1 MPQFNT
7 IAHKIFKCLCIWQ
20 LCLTGQNVKKKR
32 YFEHDVKIVS
42 KHYIKKREKK
52 RKQNMFRSTVVGYY
66 TVALNKNILIIIS
79 K

>member
-42 KHYIKKREKK
+42 KHILYKKK
-52 RKQNMFRSTVVGYY
+52 RKKKETKYVSIYGSRLLHSSAKQKHFDYY
-66 TVALNKNILIIIS
+66 Q
-79 K
+79 